1 MMIKVGLTMKELEM
15 VRDALATAYN
25 ISPHVSF
32 ATAIDE
38 VQRVISRS
46 EPYPFEQ
53 DPSNYQFDTE
63 DDGYCD

>member
-1 MMIKVGLTMKELEM
+1 MMIKVGLTMKELEL
-15 VRDALATAYN
+15 VRGALVTAYN

-38 VQRVISRS
+38 VNRVISKS
-46 EPYPFEQ
+46 EPFPFEP
-53 DPSNYQFDTE
+53 DPSNYQFDSE